1 MRGAEKL
8 PLVKM
13 YLSLFLAVEQRKESV
28 TSMALL
34 FVLLCE
40 ESLGTSGD
48 SLRVGGAVLQAVE
61 VWESGRRSAW
71 ALPCPLTA
79 VQHHVTVADKHWCPP
94 RVAAGMV
101 LILQRV
107 KVALQL
113 LLSCG
118 FI

>member
-1 MRGAEKL
+1 MCSSMMGAEKL

-61 VWESGRRSAW
+61 VWEEWKEVSLRFTLSSHGCAAPCDSG
-71 ALPCPLTA
+71 
-79 VQHHVTVADKHWCPP
+79 
-94 RVAAGMV
+94 
-101 LILQRV
+101 
-107 KVALQL
+107 
-113 LLSCG
+113 
-118 FI
+118 